1 MTDGHGMTRYVE
13 DNTADDWTRAVLRSI
28 GVMRENLGHE
38 HSLRTLAQV
47 AWLSPFHF
55 HRVFHKVTDSTPA
68 RFLAAWRMAEAKR
81 LLAYTPESVTD
92 ICMRIG
98 YSSLGTFTSQFTRM
112 VGVSPGRFRRLLA
125 TTGDRPFNEML
136 AALGRTQTPPDR
148 PQLTVTVTG
157 GPVGVPAAVG
167 LFPTGIPQQQPASC
181 AVVRIPGTA
190 LIGDLPDGVYHP
202 LTMCFDP
209 GVTVTEAVAM
219 TDLDGCFIGAGEEV
233 VSIVDGKV
241 ESTAAVPVRL
251 RGRRETD
258 PPLVLALPLL
268 LAANDSE
275 RQDTGLR
282 DSAA

>member
-1 MTDGHGMTRYVE
+1 MTDGHGIARYVE

-28 GVMRENLGHE
+28 GVMRENLGYE

-55 HRVFHKVTDSTPA
+55 HRVFHKVTESTPA

-136 AALGRTQTPPDR
+136 AALGRGRARPAR

-157 GPVGVPAAVG
+157 GPGGLPAALG

-181 AVVRIPGTA
+181 AVVWTPGTA
-190 LIGDLPDGVYHP
+190 VIGDLPDGVYHP

-209 GVTVTEAVAM
+209 AVTVMEAVAM
-219 TDLDGCFIGAGEEV
+219 TDLDGCFIGAGEDA
-233 VSIVDGKV
+233 VSIVDGEV
-241 ESTAAVPVRL
+241 ESASTVPVRL
-251 RGRRETD
+251 RRRRETD

-268 LAANDSE
+268 LAADDAQ
-275 RQDTGLR
+275 RQDP
-282 DSAA
+282 AA

>member
-1 MTDGHGMTRYVE
+1 MDEHVSTARPAEE
-13 DNTADDWTRAVLRSI
+13 DTAEDWLRAVLRSI
-28 GVMRENLGHE
+28 GAMRENLGDE

-81 LLAYTPESVTD
+81 LLAYTPDSVTD

-125 TTGDRPFNEML
+125 ATGDQPFNKLL
-136 AALGRTQTPPDR
+136 AELGHQLDPPAR

-157 GPVGVPAAVG
+157 GPDSTVPAAVG
-167 LFPTGIPQQQPASC
+167 LFATGIPQQRPASC
-181 AVVRIPGTA
+181 AVAWTPGSA
-190 LIGDLPDGVYHP
+190 PIGGLADGEYHP
-202 LTMCFDP
+202 LTICFDDS
-209 GVTVTEAVAM
+209 VTVTEAVAM
-219 TDLDGCFIGAGEEV
+219 TDLERCYVGAAEEIVCVADGRV
-233 VSIVDGKV
+233 VSGTTV
-241 ESTAAVPVRL
+241 SVRL
-251 RGRRETD
+251 RARRATD

-268 LAANDSE
+268 LAAVAE
-275 RQDTGLR
+275 AP
-282 DSAA
+282 AA